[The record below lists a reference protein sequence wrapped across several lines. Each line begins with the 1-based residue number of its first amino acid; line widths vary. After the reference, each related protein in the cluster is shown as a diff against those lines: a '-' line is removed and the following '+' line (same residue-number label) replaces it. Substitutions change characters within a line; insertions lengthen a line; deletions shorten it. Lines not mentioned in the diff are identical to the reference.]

1 MIALATWSREMK
13 TYPEG
18 EKQEMVQIY
27 KEKGF
32 TDEDAKTVI
41 DIMAKYNEFFVDLMM
56 VQELNLQVPDPD
68 DNPWKDGTGVAAA
81 AHSHSLC
88 CCW

>member
-1 MIALATWSREMK
+1 MIALATLSREMK

-68 DNPWKDGTGVAAA
+68 DNPWKDGTGVGAAT
-81 AHSHSLC
+81 HSHSLC
-88 CCW
+88 C

>member
-1 MIALATWSREMK
+1 MIALTTLSREMK

-68 DNPWKDGTGVAAA
+68 DNPWKDGTGAAAA
-81 AHSHSLC
+81 AHSHALC